1 MEQNEKKT
9 ETMLSLK
16 QWVHKFPER
25 FPLNYY
31 KMDEEKIIPTEID
44 SNFLDKYAK
53 CSAYSAKGYL
63 VFMHHFP
70 ISKPEM
76 SYEQ

>member
-1 MEQNEKKT
+1 MEEKDEKKPL
-9 ETMLSLK
+9 LSLK

-25 FPLNYY
+25 FPVNYY
-31 KMDEEKIIPTEID
+31 QMDEETVNPTVMDTPFTE
-44 SNFLDKYAK
+44 KYAK
-53 CSAYSAKGYL
+53 CSSYRAEGYL

-76 SYEQ
+76 NHE

>member
-1 MEQNEKKT
+1 MEKNEKKA
-9 ETMLSLK
+9 EGLLSLK
-16 QWVHKFPER
+16 QWIDKFPER

-31 KMDEEKIIPTEID
+31 KLDEEKVSSKAID
-44 SNFLDKYAK
+44 PEFLNRYAR
-53 CSAYSAKGYL
+53 CSAYGAKGYL

-76 SYEQ
+76 SYE